1 MKVRLKYKSIDELPA
16 ELLTSLCDVP
26 RLRAIGFNGRFAP
39 VGTVLTVYGIEFAS
53 GNVFYRVANPP
64 EGRYSILCLGLL
76 FEIVDSRISRHW
88 ECRVTSAGKIVLW
101 PASWFVE
108 FYHDRLSDGEPTIVA
123 NFAKVKHLLEEE
135 ASSDLFTC

>member
-26 RLRAIGFNGRFAP
+26 RLRAIGVNGRLAP
-39 VGTVLTVYGIEFAS
+39 IGTVLTVYGIEFAW
-53 GNVFYRVANPP
+53 GNIFYRVADPP
-64 EGRYSILCLGLL
+64 DGRHSILCLGLL

-88 ECRVTSAGKIVLW
+88 ECRIVPEGKIVLW

-108 FYHDRLSDGEPTIVA
+108 FYHDQLSEGEPTIVA
-123 NFAKVKHLLEEE
+123 DFTGVKHLLEEE
-135 ASSDLFTC
+135 ASSAPLT